1 MDNFNEA
8 QENTTPQETD
18 AESLARDRRAY
29 IVFSIL
35 CVVLAV
41 LLTFI
46 ITYVVLT
53 TQHAEEINGIEDAH
67 QEELDRIGEF
77 RTIAE
82 LYNSL
87 PEELRNIEMYKKL
100 AYLDYYY
107 RTMYAGKINED
118 ELIYGLC
125 NGYIIGAGDFFGG
138 YYTADEFN
146 AIMTDTEGSSV
157 GIGVYV
163 TTDSTGEFI
172 LISSVMQ
179 NGPAHIGGMLPGDII
194 THIDGKSILE
204 LGGYYGALSAIKGEV
219 GTHVRVGFLRE
230 GEEMEVSLV
239 RALVTIESVVYT
251 PHQTESGVG
260 VIRITE
266 FNNQTDEQF
275 IAAVKKAVGQD
286 GCHSLVFDLREN
298 TGGTLDSVVK
308 MLDFMLPQGPVV
320 TVRYNDG
327 TSTTYSS
334 DEKGEEFEALFGT
347 DIKMAVLTNGHTASA
362 AELFTCALKDYEKA
376 TIVGTKTYG
385 KGCGQNV
392 FPMSDGSGLLITTF
406 LYDPPKSGNY
416 NGVGI
421 FPDVSAEL
429 SEEASNKNIF
439 DLAHDEDDQ
448 LKAALEALK

>member
-8 QENTTPQETD
+8 QTQKDELDEG
-18 AESLARDRRAY
+18 ALARDRRAY

-35 CVVLAV
+35 CVLLAV

-53 TQHAEEINGIEDAH
+53 TQHAEEIKGIEDAH

-82 LYNSL
+82 LYNAL
-87 PEELRNIEMYKKL
+87 PKELQNIEMYKKL

-107 RTMYAGKINED
+107 RTMYAGEINED
-118 ELIYGLC
+118 ELIYGIC
-125 NGYIIGAGDFFGG
+125 NGYIVGAGDFFGG

-163 TTDSTGEFI
+163 TTDSTGENI
-172 LISSVMQ
+172 LVSSVVQ
-179 NGPAHIGGMLPGDII
+179 NGPAHIGGMRHGDII
-194 THIDGKSILE
+194 THIDGKSIME
-204 LGGYYGALSAIKGEV
+204 LGGYYGALEAIKGEV
-219 GTHVRVGFLRE
+219 GTQVRVGFLRE
-230 GEEMEVSLV
+230 GEEMEVTLV
-239 RALVTIESVVYT
+239 RALVTVESVVYT
-251 PHQTESGVG
+251 PHQTEDGVG

-275 IAAVKKAVGQD
+275 IAAVKKAVGED
-286 GCHSLVFDLREN
+286 GCHSLVFDLRNN
-298 TGGTLDSVVK
+298 TGGTLSSVVT

-347 DIKMAVLTNGHTASA
+347 DIKMAVLTNGYTASA
-362 AELFTCALKDYEKA
+362 AELFTCALRDYEKA
-376 TIVGTKTYG
+376 VVVGTKTYG
-385 KGCGQNV
+385 KGCGQSV
-392 FPMSDGSGLLITTF
+392 IPMADGAGILITTF

-439 DLAHDEDDQ
+439 DLAHHEDDQ
-448 LKAALEALK
+448 LKAAVSALK